1 MQFLNRL
8 LEWSIVIFSQPT
20 IILSTIPIM
29 ENPDINSL
37 NHVISVQLSSEL
49 YATLQEQVKITG
61 QTETELVIKGLQHVL
76 EQTDHQKVEKDRFE
90 ILEATLEAR
99 LKQYV
104 DSLIKERQS
113 NNVIANPE
121 TSDRKLFERVLPIP
135 TIRPLQVGDRVLV
148 LEPDSPYYMAKLL
161 VIRTSLI
168 RATVDTDTGEKTF
181 LKRDLRFVESAPKQ

>member
-1 MQFLNRL
+1 
-8 LEWSIVIFSQPT
+8 
-20 IILSTIPIM
+20 M

-37 NHVISVQLSSEL
+37 NPVITIQLSSEL

-76 EQTDHQKVEKDRFE
+76 NQTDHQKTEKDRFA
-90 ILEATLEAR
+90 ILEASLEAR

-104 DSLIKERQS
+104 DSLIKDRQG
-113 NNVIANPE
+113 NVVANPE
-121 TSDRKLFERVLPIP
+121 TSDRKFERVLPIP

-181 LKRDLRFVESAPKQ
+181 LKRDLRFVEAAPKQ